1 MKHTPYSKKS
11 VNLMFFLK
19 GVLFILLMI
28 FIIYYY
34 SKMFSSSESFQ
45 NTIGPF
51 DFNSYGRFML
61 QNQNEKLIRPRLTKD
76 IPIETEDCESKCNQ
90 RACIEMAEK
99 KRVLNECLKCNAQKN
114 KCYAKSIIGGVCND
128 CDDSEITGKI
138 DCLNILNFGCIN
150 PYNIDSNNGVEP
162 YFIQMPSES
171 VTSPFDTD
179 CVFCWQLKD
188 FV

>member
-11 VNLMFFLK
+11 VDLMFFLK
-19 GVLFILLMI
+19 GVLFVSLIILVVCC
-28 FIIYYY
+28 
-34 SKMFSSSESFQ
+34 SKIFSSSESFQ
-45 NTIGPF
+45 STIGPF
-51 DFNSYGRFML
+51 DFDSYGKYMME
-61 QNQNEKLIRPRLTKD
+61 NQNRKLVRPRLTKD

-90 RACIEMAEK
+90 RACIQMAEQ

-128 CDDSEITGKI
+128 CDDSEITGKM

-162 YFIQMPSES
+162 YFIQMPSDT